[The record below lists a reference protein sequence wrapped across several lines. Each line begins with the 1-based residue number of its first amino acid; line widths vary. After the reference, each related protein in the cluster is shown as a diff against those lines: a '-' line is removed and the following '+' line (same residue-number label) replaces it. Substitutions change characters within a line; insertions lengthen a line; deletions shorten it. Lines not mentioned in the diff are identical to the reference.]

1 MWGLLLA
8 AVAVQLPGAP
18 LEMPTE
24 NVPEP
29 FEVVEAESVFA
40 VVTHKGGFAARLA
53 HNHLIVA
60 SGYDVELTFDESD
73 PMATAFAFSAPVDQ
87 LLVDPA
93 ESRQAWARRL
103 ADLDVE
109 DDLGSP
115 GEDDQRDIRNAMLG
129 EKQLDFANHPTIEVQ
144 LIRISEGSQD
154 LSGVVFPWMAEV
166 EVTVRGVAVRRLVP
180 MRYELAGD
188 VLSVE
193 AVGRFTFE
201 EFGIEPYSA
210 ALGAVKNKNE
220 FDLYLNMKATR

>member
-1 MWGLLLA
+1 MWGLLFV

-18 LEMPTE
+18 LEDMAE
-24 NVPEP
+24 ASSDA
-29 FEVVEAESVFA
+29 FAVVEAESVFA

-60 SGYDVELTFDESD
+60 SGYEVELVFDEAD
-73 PMATAFAFSAPVDQ
+73 PLATAFMFSAPVDQ

-93 ESRQAWARRL
+93 ESRQAWASRL

-115 GEDDQRDIRNAMLG
+115 GEDDRRDIRNSMLS
-129 EKQLDFANHPTIEVQ
+129 EKQLDFANHPTLSVE
-144 LIRISEGSQD
+144 LIRVSEGSQD

-180 MRYELAGD
+180 MRYELEGD

-220 FDLYLNMKATR
+220 FDFYLNLKATR